1 VRPVPQVSDHLIVTL
16 DGPAGVGKTSLARK
30 VAQALGIAYL
40 DTGAMF
46 RVTALKLGEGAWD
59 MPGPQLARKLS
70 AMTFGLE
77 GVGEESVLFCDGM
90 PVGDEVRTEQV
101 GMWASR
107 VASRSEIREYQ
118 KAAQRAIS
126 VRTSLVAEGR
136 DMGSVVFPKARHK
149 FFLDA
154 DPRVRAERRA
164 DQLRAMGQS
173 ADLDTIEQSIRQRD
187 DLDRNRAIAPLAP
200 APDAII
206 VDTSKLNLEQV
217 FTRIMDE
224 IGRKPRVL

>member
-1 VRPVPQVSDHLIVTL
+1 VQQVRQVSDHFIVTL

-59 MPGPQLARKLS
+59 MPGPQLARRLA

-77 GVGEESVLFCDGM
+77 GVGKNSVLFCDGM

-107 VASRSEIREYQ
+107 VASRNEIREYQ
-118 KAAQRAIS
+118 KAAQRAMGA
-126 VRTSLVAEGR
+126 RTSLVAEGR
-136 DMGSVVFPKARHK
+136 DMGSVIFPKARHK

-154 DPRVRAERRA
+154 DPRVRAQRRA
-164 DQLRAMGQS
+164 DQLQAMGQS

-187 DLDRNRAIAPLAP
+187 DLDRNRSIAPLAP

-217 FTRIMDE
+217 FAAIMDE
-224 IGRKPRVL
+224 IRRKAHAL

>member
-1 VRPVPQVSDHLIVTL
+1 VRRVQPVSDHFIVTL

-46 RVTALKLGEGAWD
+46 RVTALTLGEGAWD
-59 MPGPQLARKLS
+59 MPGPQLARRLA

-77 GVGEESVLFCDGM
+77 GVGENSVLYCDGM

-107 VASRSEIREYQ
+107 VAMG
-118 KAAQRAIS
+118 A
-126 VRTSLVAEGR
+126 RTSLVAEGR

-187 DLDRNRAIAPLAP
+187 DLDRNRTIAPLAP

-217 FTRIMDE
+217 FTAIMGE
-224 IGRKPRVL
+224 IRHKAHAS

>member
-1 VRPVPQVSDHLIVTL
+1 MPQVSSLLIVTL

-59 MPGPQLARKLS
+59 LPGPSLASKL
-70 AMTFGLE
+70 AAITFGLE
-77 GVGEESVLFCDGM
+77 GGGQDTVLLCDGKA
-90 PVGDEVRTEQV
+90 VGDEVRTEEA

-107 VASRSEIREYQ
+107 LAARGEVREYQ
-118 KAAQRAIS
+118 KAAQRAIGN
-126 VRTSLVAEGR
+126 RTPLVAEGR

-154 DPRVRAERRA
+154 DPRVRAARRA
-164 DQLRAMGQS
+164 LQLEGMGQT
-173 ADLDTIEQSIRQRD
+173 ADVDAIEQSIRQRD
-187 DLDRNRAIAPLAP
+187 DQDRNRALAPLAP
-200 APDAII
+200 AGDAIVI
-206 VDTSKLNLEQV
+206 DTSHLDVEQV
-217 FTRIMDE
+217 FQRVMRGIGSE
-224 IGRKPRVL
+224 IPAS

>member
-1 VRPVPQVSDHLIVTL
+1 VRQVRQVSDHFIVTL

-59 MPGPQLARKLS
+59 MPGPQLARRLA

-77 GVGEESVLFCDGM
+77 GVGEKSVLYCDGM

-107 VASRSEIREYQ
+107 VASRNEIREYQ
-118 KAAQRAIS
+118 KAAQRAIGAK
-126 VRTSLVAEGR
+126 TSLVAEGR
-136 DMGSVVFPKARHK
+136 DMGSVIFPKARHK

-187 DLDRNRAIAPLAP
+187 DLDRNRTIAPLAP

-206 VDTSKLNLEQV
+206 VDTSKLDLEQV
-217 FTRIMDE
+217 FAAIMAQ
-224 IGRKPRVL
+224 IRRKAHAS

>member
-1 VRPVPQVSDHLIVTL
+1 MQQVQPVSDHSIVTL

-59 MPGPQLARKLS
+59 MPGPQLARRLA

-77 GVGEESVLFCDGM
+77 GVGKNSVLFCDGM

-107 VASRSEIREYQ
+107 VASRNEIREYQ
-118 KAAQRAIS
+118 KAAQRAMGA
-126 VRTSLVAEGR
+126 RTSLVAEGR
-136 DMGSVVFPKARHK
+136 DMGSVIFPKARHK

-154 DPRVRAERRA
+154 DPRVRAQRRA
-164 DQLRAMGQS
+164 DQLQAMGQS

-187 DLDRNRAIAPLAP
+187 DLDRNRSIAPLAP

-217 FTRIMDE
+217 FAAIMDE
-224 IGRKPRVL
+224 IRRKAHAL

>member
-1 VRPVPQVSDHLIVTL
+1 MQPVSDHSIVTL

-59 MPGPQLARKLS
+59 MPGPQLARRLA

-77 GVGEESVLFCDGM
+77 GVGKNSVLFCDGM

-107 VASRSEIREYQ
+107 VASRNEIREYQ
-118 KAAQRAIS
+118 KAAQRAMGA
-126 VRTSLVAEGR
+126 RTSLVAEGR
-136 DMGSVVFPKARHK
+136 DMGSVIFPKARHK

-154 DPRVRAERRA
+154 DPRVRAQRRA
-164 DQLRAMGQS
+164 DQLQAMGQS

-187 DLDRNRAIAPLAP
+187 DLDRNRSIAPLAP

-217 FTRIMDE
+217 FAAIMDE
-224 IGRKPRVL
+224 IRRKAHAL

>member
-1 VRPVPQVSDHLIVTL
+1 MQPVSDHFIVTL

-59 MPGPQLARKLS
+59 MPGPQLARRLAS
-70 AMTFGLE
+70 MTFGLE
-77 GVGEESVLFCDGM
+77 GVGKSSVLFCDGM

-107 VASRSEIREYQ
+107 VASRNEIREYQ
-118 KAAQRAIS
+118 KAAQRAMGA
-126 VRTSLVAEGR
+126 RTSLVAEGR
-136 DMGSVVFPKARHK
+136 DMGSVIFPKARHK

-154 DPRVRAERRA
+154 DPRVRAQRRA
-164 DQLRAMGQS
+164 DQLQAMGQS

-187 DLDRNRAIAPLAP
+187 DLDRNRSIAPLAP

-217 FTRIMDE
+217 FAAIMDE
-224 IGRKPRVL
+224 IRRKAQAL